1 MKNLGKKI
9 IGVFL
14 IFVLLSGCNISLAL
28 DAEETKL
35 NNEKNSNNEKIKE
48 VEEEKNKVT
57 EQKNQTVK
65 EVAELDTQINDYE
78 SQISELDS
86 QISDANTK
94 IQDTT
99 AKLNQAQKDYDNQ
112 QKMLEER
119 VVALYEAGET
129 KYLDVL
135 LSSESVTDFISSYY
149 VISEIAQ
156 CDVELLN
163 EIDKKKN
170 EIENAKKELEESKS
184 KLTSAR
190 TNKQLVAS
198 KLEASKTEKQN
209 KVSQLS
215 QEEQNLQAKI
225 DEIKKDNVA
234 IDQAIIAHQA
244 EVKRQL
250 EELKKKQQEQSKK
263 TNTSGSSATSG
274 GATSGTSSSG
284 FIHPVPAA
292 YARVTTTWY
301 YSSGAIHGAVDYGPA
316 GINGQPVYAVAD
328 GVVSETHA
336 LSTSYGNYVI
346 IAHTNGLYTLYAHG
360 QAGSICVSQGQ
371 TVKQGQQIMRVGST
385 GNSSGPHLHFEV
397 RTSPGTYN
405 CRKNPLNYLP

>member
-1 MKNLGKKI
+1 MKNLGKKT
-9 IGVFL
+9 IGVIL
-14 IFVLLSGCNISLAL
+14 ILILLSTCNISLAL

-35 NNEKNSNNEKIKE
+35 NNEKSSNNAKKE
-48 VEEEKNKVT
+48 ELEAEKNKVT
-57 EQKNQTVK
+57 AEKNATVK

-78 SQISELDS
+78 SQIQTLDG
-86 QISDANTK
+86 QISDANAK
-94 IQDTT
+94 IQDAT
-99 AKLNQAQKDYDNQ
+99 AKLNKAQEDYDNQ
-112 QKMLEER
+112 KKMLEER
-119 VVALYEAGET
+119 VVALYESGET
-129 KYLDVL
+129 NYLDVI
-135 LSSESVTDFISSYY
+135 LSAQSVTDFISSYY
-149 VISEIAQ
+149 VISEIAE
-156 CDVELLN
+156 CDTELLN

-170 EIENAKKELEESKS
+170 EIESAKKELEESKNQ
-184 KLTSAR
+184 LTSAR

-198 KLEASKTEKQN
+198 KLEASKSEKQN
-209 KVSQLS
+209 KVNQLS
-215 QEEQNLQAKI
+215 ESEQNLQAKI
-225 DEIKKDNVA
+225 DEIKRDNAA
-234 IDQAIIAHQA
+234 IDQKILAYRA
-244 EVKRQL
+244 EVQRRL
-250 EELKKKQQEQSKK
+250 EELRKKQQEQNKK
-263 TNTSGSSATSG
+263 PNSSGGSSNSG
-274 GATSGTSSSG
+274 GSTSGTSSSG
-284 FIHPVPAA
+284 FIHPVPSA

-301 YSSGAIHGAVDYGPA
+301 YSSGAVHGAVDYGPA

-336 LSTSYGNYVI
+336 LTTSYGNYVI

>member
-9 IGVFL
+9 IGVLL
-14 IFVLLSGCNISLAL
+14 ILILLSTCNISLAI

-35 NNEKNSNNEKIKE
+35 NNEKSSNNAKKE
-48 VEEEKNKVT
+48 ELEAEKNKVT
-57 EQKNQTVK
+57 EEKNATVK

-78 SQISELDS
+78 SQIQTLDG
-86 QISDANTK
+86 QISDANAK
-94 IQDTT
+94 IQEAT
-99 AKLNQAQKDYDNQ
+99 AKLNQAQEDYDKQ
-112 QKMLEER
+112 KKMLEER
-119 VVALYEAGET
+119 VVALYESGET
-129 KYLDVL
+129 NYLDVI
-135 LSSESVTDFISSYY
+135 LSAQSVTDFISSYY
-149 VISEIAQ
+149 VISEIAE
-156 CDVELLN
+156 CDTELLN

-170 EIENAKKELEESKS
+170 EIENAKKELEESKNQ
-184 KLTSAR
+184 LTSAR

-198 KLEASKTEKQN
+198 KLEASKSEKQN
-209 KVSQLS
+209 KVNQLS
-215 QEEQNLQAKI
+215 ESEKNLQAKI
-225 DEIKKDNVA
+225 DEIKRDNAA
-234 IDQAIIAHQA
+234 IDQAIIAHRA
-244 EVKRQL
+244 EVQRKL
-250 EELKKKQQEQSKK
+250 EELKRQQAQNNNQS
-263 TNTSGSSATSG
+263 SSGGSSG
-274 GATSGTSSSG
+274 GGTSGTSSSG
-284 FIHPVPAA
+284 FIHPVPSA
-292 YARVTTTWY
+292 YAKVTTTWY
-301 YSSGAIHGAVDYGPA
+301 YSSGAVHGAVDYGPA

-336 LSTSYGNYVI
+336 LTTSYGNYVI

>member
-9 IGVFL
+9 IGVLL
-14 IFVLLSGCNISLAL
+14 ILILVSACNISLAL

-48 VEEEKNKVT
+48 VESEKSKVT
-57 EQKNQTVK
+57 AQKNQTVK

-78 SQISELDS
+78 SQISTLDS
-86 QISDANTK
+86 QISDANAK

-99 AKLNQAQKDYDNQ
+99 AKLNQAQEDYKNQ

-156 CDVELLN
+156 CDVDLLN

-250 EELKKKQQEQSKK
+250 EELRKKQQQQNS
-263 TNTSGSSATSG
+263 SGGSSNG
-274 GATSGTSSSG
+274 GGTTSGTSSSG
-284 FIHPVPAA
+284 FIHPVPAT
-292 YARVTTTWY
+292 YAKITTTWY
-301 YSSGAIHGAVDYGPA
+301 YSSGALHGAVDYGPA

-336 LSTSYGNYVI
+336 LTTSYGNYVI